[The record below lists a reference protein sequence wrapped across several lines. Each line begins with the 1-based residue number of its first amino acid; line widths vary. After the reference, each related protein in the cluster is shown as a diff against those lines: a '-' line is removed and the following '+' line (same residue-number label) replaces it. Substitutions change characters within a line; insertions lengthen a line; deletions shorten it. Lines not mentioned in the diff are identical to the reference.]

1 MNSNRRTR
9 NFAQPGD
16 SLNNFVKN
24 RKPTLEEAQMVKV
37 VLMRRREEGFA
48 VVDKAA
54 SNERHAESLNTVRTV
69 TLSPVPL
76 VSDMNYLR

>member
-1 MNSNRRTR
+1 MSNRRTR
-9 NFAQPGD
+9 NLPAQPGD
-16 SLNNFVKN
+16 SLNNFVNN

-54 SNERHAESLNTVRTV
+54 SNERHGESLNTVRTV

-76 VSDMNYLR
+76 VSEMKFLR